1 MPTFAWTGRL
11 NRQPASGKI
20 KANSLEEAVKRLRE
34 QGVVIESINETKG
47 GFSFTLFQSVTA
59 KDLALISRQ
68 FATMINA
75 GIPAVQAL
83 GILAEQASKDKLRE
97 ALADVKREVE
107 GGKTLGDALRKY
119 HKMFGDFFI
128 SMVDVGETGG
138 SLGSTLERVAEYY
151 EKITA
156 LQGKVK
162 SAMAYP
168 MVVLVV
174 TIGVIMLMLVK
185 LVPTFASLYADV
197 GSKLPGPTQFLLDV
211 SHFMQKYFLH
221 ITGGIIGLV
230 ILINRIMK
238 IPSVSYQWDK
248 IVLKIPI
255 IGPLIQK
262 TSLTR
267 FARTLSILIRNGV
280 PILESLDITS
290 RVVGNKIIEEAIM
303 NAKRNIGE
311 GKSLAAPLRDSGIF
325 PPLVIHL
332 ITVGEQTG
340 KLSDMLEKVADFYE
354 EEVDTAVEAL
364 SSIIEPVML
373 VFLGGFVGGML
384 IALYLPIFGLAG
396 TIQTD

>member
-1 MPTFAWTGRL
+1 MPTFAWTGRM
-11 NRQPASGKI
+11 NRRPVSGKI
-20 KANSLEEAVKRLRE
+20 RAKSLEEAVKRLRDR
-34 QGVVIESINETKG
+34 GIIIETINETKG
-47 GFSFTLFQSVTA
+47 GLSFSFFQRVTA

-83 GILAEQASKDKLRE
+83 GILAEQATKDKLRE
-97 ALADVKREVE
+97 ALTDVKREVE
-107 GGKTLGDALRKY
+107 GGKTLGDALRKH

-138 SLGSTLERVAEYY
+138 SLASTLTRVAEYY

-168 MVVLVV
+168 MVVLIV
-174 TIGVIMLMLVK
+174 TIGVVILMLVK

-197 GSKLPGPTQFLLDV
+197 GSELPGPTQLLLNV
-211 SHFMQKYFLH
+211 SQFMQKNLLY
-221 ITGGIIGLV
+221 IIGGIVGFI
-230 ILINRIMK
+230 ILIKRLLK
-238 IPSVSYQWDK
+238 IPSIRYKWDK
-248 IVLKIPI
+248 LLLKIPI
-255 IGPLIQK
+255 VGSLVLK
-262 TSLTR
+262 TALTR
-267 FARTLSILIRNGV
+267 FSRTLSILIRNGV
-280 PILESLDITS
+280 PILESLEITS
-290 RVVGNKIIEEAIM
+290 RVVGNKVIEEAIL
-303 NAKRNIGE
+303 NARKNIGE

-354 EEVDTAVEAL
+354 EEVDAAVEAL
-364 SSIIEPVML
+364 ASVIEPVML
-373 VFLGGFVGGML
+373 VFLGGFVGGIL

-396 TIQTD
+396 TIQTE

>member
-1 MPTFAWTGRL
+1 MPTYAWTGRM
-11 NRQPASGKI
+11 NRRPVSGKI
-20 KANSLEEAVKRLRE
+20 KAKDLEEAVRRLRD
-34 QGVVIESINETKG
+34 QGIIIETINETKG
-47 GFSFTLFQSVTA
+47 GFTLSFLQRVTA

-83 GILAEQASKDKLRE
+83 GILAEQSEKEKLRE
-97 ALADVKREVE
+97 ALADIKREVE

-128 SMVDVGETGG
+128 SMVDVGEAGG
-138 SLGSTLERVAEYY
+138 SLGSTLTRVAEYY

-168 MVVLVV
+168 VVVFIV
-174 TIGVIMLMLVK
+174 TIGVIILMLVK

-197 GSKLPGPTQFLLDV
+197 GSELPGPTQFLLNV
-211 SHFMQKYFLH
+211 SEFMQKNFLY
-221 ITGGIIGLV
+221 IVAGMIGFV
-230 ILINRIMK
+230 ILINRILK
-238 IPSVSYQWDK
+238 IPSVRYQWDK
-248 IVLKIPI
+248 IVLKLPI
-255 IGPLIQK
+255 LGPLILK

-267 FARTLSILIRNGV
+267 FSRTLSILIRNGV
-280 PILESLDITS
+280 PILESLDITA
-290 RVVGNKIIEEAIM
+290 RVVGNKIIEEAIL
-303 NAKRNIGE
+303 NARRNIGE

-340 KLSDMLEKVADFYE
+340 KLSDMLERVADFYE
-354 EEVDTAVEAL
+354 EEVDAAVEAL
-364 SSIIEPVML
+364 ASVIEPIML

-396 TIQTD
+396 TIQTE